1 MTGDTDDQRME
12 TNDPLSLYLSPTV
25 IIAKVVRKFYTNN
38 QVFYKI
44 VIKKEYK
51 VGGELSPGEG
61 IVINSPPL
69 SLSLL

>member
-1 MTGDTDDQRME
+1 MTREWKLT
-12 TNDPLSLYLSPTV
+12 TLPLSLSPTV

-61 IVINSPPL
+61 IAINTLPL
-69 SLSLL
+69 SLLDDDPWS